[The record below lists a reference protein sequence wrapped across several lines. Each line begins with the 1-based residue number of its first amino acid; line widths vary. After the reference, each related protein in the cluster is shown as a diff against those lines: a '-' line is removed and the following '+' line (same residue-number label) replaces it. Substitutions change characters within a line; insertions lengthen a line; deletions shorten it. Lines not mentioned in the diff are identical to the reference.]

1 MLWLVFCRDFVS
13 LQTSAS
19 RLLFFLCNNRTG
31 RPTYFSAVFNT
42 HSPAVKQSWISNLQM
57 AKLALGT
64 SHCLFLN
71 WYLLCMI
78 VSMLILT
85 FIIKATSESKGFTLR
100 FLSVPTYSESVVT
113 HWVMLFLPLFFRW
126 GQSTGLVL
134 CRGWWESDQKAEASS
149 LASTDAR
156 GHVKAARI

>member
-1 MLWLVFCRDFVS
+1 MIQQPDIHSTPLGIYCKNTGLHTTSFRRLNGTRVQKLYLLKYSNISQCFLLAFCRDFVS
-13 LQTSAS
+13 LQTLVP

-78 VSMLILT
+78 VSMFIMT
-85 FIIKATSESKGFTLR
+85 FIIKAASESKGFTLR
-100 FLSVPTYSESVVT
+100 LLSVPTYSQSVVT
-113 HWVMLFLPLFFRW
+113 H
-126 GQSTGLVL
+126 
-134 CRGWWESDQKAEASS
+134 
-149 LASTDAR
+149 
-156 GHVKAARI
+156 